1 MAIGENA
8 CQVARMPIF
17 VDHDARRQEIA
28 DLACRLISEG
38 GIESVTFRKLAAAAN
53 CSTTNITHYF
63 PDRHQLLLGSFR
75 ASGERAKQRFSD
87 AVEHPE
93 AGLLACL
100 EALLPMTE
108 QARRDWY
115 VNLAFWQVASFDP
128 ALGKEQRRILR
139 YFRGHIATVLRRSG
153 TLTPQQVG
161 KRARW
166 LLTTTIGI
174 GVQALM
180 EEAGWSPARQR
191 AMLVEQ
197 LRMLEL

>member
-1 MAIGENA
+1 MAI
-8 CQVARMPIF
+8 ARKAWQGSIMPIY

-38 GIESVTFRKLAAAAN
+38 GIESVTFRKLAAAAR

-63 PDRHQLLLGSFR
+63 PDRHHLLLGSFR
-75 ASGERAKQRFSD
+75 ASGERAKQRFSQ
-87 AVEHPE
+87 AVEHPDS
-93 AGLLACL
+93 GLLGCL

-139 YFRGHIATVLRRSG
+139 YFRGHIANVLRRSG
-153 TLTPQQVG
+153 TLTPRQVS
-161 KRARW
+161 RWARW
-166 LLTTTIGI
+166 LLTATIGI

-191 AMLVEQ
+191 ALLVDQIGMLG
-197 LRMLEL
+197 L